1 MLKEHPNVVMLDCTY
16 KTNKFNMPF
25 LYIVGVTSID
35 LTYNIAFC
43 LLLNKKKDTYNFAVL
58 CLKALFEQVGV
69 SPRIFITNYEVALK
83 SRLKE
88 HYLEVP

>member
-1 MLKEHPNVVMLDCTY
+1 MLREHPNVVMLDCTY

-35 LTYNIAFC
+35 LTYNIAFY
-43 LLLNKKKDTYNFAVL
+43 LLLNKEETTYNFAVL
-58 CLKALFEQVGV
+58 CLKALFKQEGV

-83 SRLKE
+83 N
-88 HYLEVP
+88 